1 MTSLFP
7 ERIETDRL
15 VLEQLCHEKVDLFEN
30 YRHLS
35 ECEEDIE
42 EVLEYIAGFDPHQ
55 TPKETK
61 DFIDDAEDSW
71 DKDEMA
77 WYVIRPKETED
88 GAGEIAGGALLEVDW
103 DQRAGTLGIWL
114 RKPFWGRGYAG
125 ERASALLDVTFNRL
139 DLEIAKITCEIDNEK
154 SRKAIEKYVEAY
166 GGQYDGVLRHY
177 AVDTDGNPIDYHNY
191 SILREQYLASVEQG
205 SE

>member
-15 VLEQLCHEKVDLFEN
+15 VLEQLCHEKVDLFE
-30 YRHLS
+30 YYHHLS

-61 DFIDDAEDSW
+61 EFIDDAEDSW

-77 WYVIRPKETED
+77 WYVIRPKEAED

-103 DQRAGTLGIWL
+103 DRRAGTLGIWL

-125 ERASALLDVTFNRL
+125 ERASALLDVTFNQL

-154 SRKAIEKYVEAY
+154 SRKAIEKYIEEY

-191 SILREQYLASVEQG
+191 SILREQYLASAEQG